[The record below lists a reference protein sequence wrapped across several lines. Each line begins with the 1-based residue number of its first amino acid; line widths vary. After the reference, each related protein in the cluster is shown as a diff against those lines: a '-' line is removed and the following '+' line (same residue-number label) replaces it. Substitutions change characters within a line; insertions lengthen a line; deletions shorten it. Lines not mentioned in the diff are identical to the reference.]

1 MVVFPHAKIN
11 LGLNILRRR
20 HDGYHDIDSIMVPV
34 GWSDVL
40 EIIPA
45 ANETRPTLK
54 CHGSEVLDCPDAD
67 NLVIRAYNTIKT
79 ICPDIPAGHIF
90 LQKNIPSG
98 AGLGGGSAD
107 AAYTVRVLN
116 ILFSLGLS
124 NEYMA
129 EITST
134 IGADCPFFV
143 YDSAMVASGIGT
155 TLRKVSVP
163 ALSGLT
169 IVICRP
175 DGCHVSTAQAYA
187 GVTKNP
193 DATPVEH
200 VTKLPLSQWRA
211 NLHNMFED
219 TVFPLF
225 PAIADLK
232 EYFYK
237 AGAEYSAMSGSGSA
251 VYALFQDNSKALAAF
266 DALKYK
272 HKYIAT
278 L

>member
-20 HDGYHDIDSIMVPV
+20 PDGYHDIDSIMVPV

-40 EIIPA
+40 EIVPA
-45 ANETRPTLK
+45 AHEARTTLE
-54 CHGSEVLDCPDAD
+54 CHGSEALDCPDAD
-67 NLVIRAYNTIKT
+67 NLVIRAYNAVKKLY
-79 ICPDIPAGHIF
+79 PNIPAVRIF

-107 AAYTVRVLN
+107 AAYTVRALN
-116 ILFSLGLS
+116 TLFSLGLS
-124 NEYMA
+124 NDDMA
-129 EITST
+129 KIVSP

-143 YDSAMVASGIGT
+143 YDNAMAASGTGT
-155 TLRKVSVP
+155 TLREVSVP
-163 ALSGLT
+163 ALNGLT

-193 DATPVEH
+193 DATPVEL
-200 VTKLPLSQWRA
+200 VTKLPPSQWRA
-211 NLHNMFED
+211 ELHNMFEG

-237 AGAEYSAMSGSGSA
+237 YGAEYSAMSGSGAA

-272 HKYIAT
+272 HKYMAT